1 MKLTIKITPEF
12 RGKLLHVQS
21 LEIEVPDSIVQEQCG
36 INANVHRAIVLESI
50 VATIER
56 EGSGAIEVDG
66 KRYVST
72 DHLRDLAA
80 AIRQLKT
87 SGGAI

>member
-1 MKLTIKITPEF
+1 PKGLIIWVDRDLMNQRLEEIKS
-12 RGKLLHVQS
+12 GLH
-21 LEIEVPDSIVQEQCG
+21 
-36 INANVHRAIVLESI
+36 ANISRAIVLESL
-50 VATIER
+50 VATFER
-56 EGSGAIEVDG
+56 EGSGTIEVDG

-72 DHLRDLAA
+72 DHLRDLAV